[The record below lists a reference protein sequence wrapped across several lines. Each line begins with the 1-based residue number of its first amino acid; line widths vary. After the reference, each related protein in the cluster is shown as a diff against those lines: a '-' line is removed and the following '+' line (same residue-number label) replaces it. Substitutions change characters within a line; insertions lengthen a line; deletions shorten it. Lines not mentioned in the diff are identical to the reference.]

1 MNETTYST
9 PSEMNNHAAKA
20 AEKKVNM
27 STWQTLSLA
36 LLGGMYIGFGGL
48 LVVLVATGTS
58 AMPYG
63 IVKLLMGLVFSIGLI
78 LVVVGGAELFTGST
92 IVALAHA
99 DKKIRCRKLIRNWGL
114 VYLGN
119 FVGAVL
125 LAAIILLSKQYLFAE
140 GGIGMSML
148 KIASGKL
155 HHDFFPALFLGI
167 LCNIFVCLGIWL
179 SFASKSAGD
188 KILAIIFPITAFVA
202 LGFEHSVA
210 NMYLLFSA
218 WFIKIFN
225 PAFAALY
232 ENASSITLGNI
243 IFKNLIPV
251 TIGNI
256 LGGVFI
262 WTIYRFAYKNNS

>member
-1 MNETTYST
+1 MSEAIYST
-9 PSEMNNHAAKA
+9 PSEMNQHAAIA

-27 STWQTLSLA
+27 RLWQTLSLA

-92 IVALAHA
+92 IVAHAHA
-99 DKKIRCRKLIRNWGL
+99 DKKIKCRKLLKNWGL
-114 VYLGN
+114 VYSGN
-119 FVGAVL
+119 FVGAIL
-125 LAAIILLSKQYLFAE
+125 LAVMIILSKEYLSAD

-218 WFIKIFN
+218 WFVKLFD
-225 PAFAALY
+225 PAFASIY
-232 ENASSITLGNI
+232 EAASSITLENI

-256 LGGVFI
+256 IGGVFI
-262 WTIYRFAYKNNS
+262 WMIYRFAYKK